1 MTTEMTNEGTN
12 EATQNETTQ
21 DVDIDTT
28 NNTPEPTPEVKQEVK
43 EPVDYSWVPA
53 KFLKDGEPDWQSMSK
68 SYTALEKKL
77 GSKGAMAPDTIDAY
91 DYQAK
96 VEISPEFKE
105 KALKEGKLSAE
116 QYKWVASQYEQLLD
130 IATPTAEKAE
140 AVLRERWGDEFE
152 SKAMRAMK
160 AYEVFVPSHISIEE
174 IGNNPIILDILA
186 QVGTEL
192 GEDTSPRKPAAAQVG
207 TTKED
212 IFKLMNEKDY
222 YRNKDKQNLVAE
234 WYAKNAGK

>member
-1 MTTEMTNEGTN
+1 MTTANEEVTNEEVTN
-12 EATQNETTQ
+12 EEVVNEE
-21 DVDIDTT
+21 VDTG
-28 NNTPEPTPEVKQEVK
+28 TPEPTEPVK
-43 EPVDYSWVPA
+43 EEVTPVDYSWVPP
-53 KFLKDGEPDWQSMSK
+53 KFLKDGNPDWESLTK

-77 GSKGAMAPDTIDAY
+77 GSKGALAPDSIDAY

-105 KALKEGKLSAE
+105 KALKEGKLSPE

-152 SKAMRAMK
+152 VKAQRAIR
-160 AYEVFVPSHISIEE
+160 AYEVFVPSNISIEE

-186 QVGTEL
+186 QVGSEL
-192 GEDTSPRKPAAAQVG
+192 AEDTSPRKPGAVKVG

-212 IFKLMNEKDY
+212 IFKIMNEKDY
-222 YRNKDKQNLVAE
+222 YRSKDKQNLVAE
-234 WYAKNAGK
+234 WYAKNAGR